1 MRLAKVLRNAHKKV
15 RQMKTFNSM
24 LSGLLGAR
32 GFTDVPP
39 EIAEFHLRDAAIDLC
54 QKSHV
59 WRQEVLIDV
68 QSGVADYPIELADEG
83 VVVAAV
89 DVFMH
94 GHRVQFGG
102 NTTCHYNGSNFSV
115 VNNNT
120 LVVPS
125 AKEDE
130 LQGLKLTVACK
141 PSRDACGIAD
151 VLYED
156 WADVIAD
163 GAAARCAA
171 MSKQSWSSAAMVGMY
186 ARQYAVGVTRA
197 KNQRVMKRGTAP
209 LMMKGS
215 YF

>member
-1 MRLAKVLRNAHKKV
+1 
-15 RQMKTFNSM
+15 MKTFNSM
-24 LSGLLGAR
+24 LSALLGAR

-59 WRQEVLIDV
+59 WQQEVTLDT
-68 QSGVADYPIELADEG
+68 QAGVADYPIELADEG
-83 VVVAAV
+83 VVLSAV
-89 DVFMH
+89 SVTVDGCCVPFNR
-94 GHRVQFGG
+94 G
-102 NTTCHYNGSNFSV
+102 TTCFHAGHNFSIV
-115 VNNNT
+115 GNDT
-120 LVVPS
+120 LVIPS
-125 AKEDE
+125 ANADM
-130 LQGLKLTVACK
+130 LQSTKLTVSCK
-141 PSRDACGIAD
+141 PSRDACGVAD

-171 MSKQSWSSAAMVGMY
+171 MSKQSWSSAAMASMY

-197 KNQRVMKRGTAP
+197 KNQRVMERGTAP

-215 YF
+215 RF